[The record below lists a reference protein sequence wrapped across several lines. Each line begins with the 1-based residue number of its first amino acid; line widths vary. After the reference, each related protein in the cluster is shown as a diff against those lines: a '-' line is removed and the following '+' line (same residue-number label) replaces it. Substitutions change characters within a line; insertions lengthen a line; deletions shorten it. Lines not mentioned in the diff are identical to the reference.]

1 MKGERRRNRE
11 IRRNS
16 KRMRGCGR
24 SKGWERGFAK
34 EERGRL
40 EGGEGVKAGGSK
52 DGIGRSWVPDGVS
65 EQNAVVVAR
74 WYSKGVS
81 QTGTEAEA
89 LRV

>member
-1 MKGERRRNRE
+1 M
-11 IRRNS
+11 
-16 KRMRGCGR
+16 
-24 SKGWERGFAK
+24 
-34 EERGRL
+34 
-40 EGGEGVKAGGSK
+40 KAGGAK